1 MSKVMVSLPE
11 DLIRQIDDEAR
22 RRSMSRSALLAAAAR
37 RELARPDPDAVDEA
51 ISRSE
56 QRFRNAGSFEA
67 AELVRRDRDSRL

>member
-1 MSKVMVSLPE
+1 
-11 DLIRQIDDEAR
+11 
-22 RRSMSRSALLAAAAR
+22 MSRSALLAAAAR

-51 ISRSE
+51 IIRSE